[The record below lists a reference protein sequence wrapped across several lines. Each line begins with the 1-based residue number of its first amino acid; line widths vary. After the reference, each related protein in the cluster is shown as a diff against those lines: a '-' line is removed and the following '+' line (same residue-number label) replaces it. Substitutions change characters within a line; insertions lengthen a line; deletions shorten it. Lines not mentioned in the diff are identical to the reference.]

1 MSASAEPDSPEYSAY
16 KTGGE
21 LGVRIFTDYLAK
33 NELHVR
39 VVAMLRAC
47 DKQEL
52 AKTID
57 DKLPDKGFEKP
68 IYVLSDEGK
77 ITSLATMLHTQTV
90 ARAMLVGYMAGME
103 RAAKLQVTNSDKAR
117 QSIYEVAMEMAN
129 DLKLLK

>member
-1 MSASAEPDSPEYSAY
+1 MSASAEPDNPEYIAY

-21 LGVRIFTDYLAK
+21 LGARIFADYLAR

-57 DKLPDKGFEKP
+57 DKLPDKMFEKP
-68 IYVLSDEGK
+68 IFALSDEGK

-103 RAAKLQVTNSDKAR
+103 RAAKLQVTNSDRAR
-117 QSIYEVAMEMAN
+117 ESIYEVAMEMAK